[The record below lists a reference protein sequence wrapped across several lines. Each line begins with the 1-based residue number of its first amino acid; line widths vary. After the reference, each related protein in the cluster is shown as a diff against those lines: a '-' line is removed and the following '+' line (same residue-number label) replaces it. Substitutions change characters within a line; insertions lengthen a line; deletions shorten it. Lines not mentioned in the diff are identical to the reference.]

1 MSGHERICS
10 ACGTTGD
17 GNFCARCGQ
26 PLIDPAS
33 RAATCPACGAGLD
46 AEALYCSECGAPVAA
61 PPSKPLRDR
70 LPWILSGLALVA
82 FAVAISLM
90 IGESVGERGEGMPPT
105 GAVIPSPGQ
114 EMGMG
119 GAAGPGAAADPS
131 RIDLSSMSG
140 REAADRLFDRAMR
153 TEAAG
158 DSAQARF
165 FADMGLQAYG
175 GLPPTDIDADARF
188 HIGLL
193 RLMTGNPAGAR
204 ESADAI
210 LAGNPDH
217 LLAWILR
224 INVAETLADQAA
236 LAEARERFRSA
247 LAPERAAGRPE
258 YSQHAGLID
267 EQARQVGA
275 TP

>member
-1 MSGHERICS
+1 MSDRERVCS
-10 ACGTTGD
+10 ACGATGD

-26 PLIDPAS
+26 PLTDPAD
-33 RAATCPACGAGLD
+33 RIVTCPACGTVLD
-46 AEALYCSECGAPVAA
+46 ADALYCSECGAPVAA

-90 IGESVGERGEGMPPT
+90 IGESVGERAEGMPPT

-114 EMGMG
+114 DGMG
-119 GAAGPGAAADPS
+119 GGAGPGDPS

-175 GLPPTDIDADARF
+175 GLPPADIDADARF
-188 HIGLL
+188 HVGLL
-193 RLMTGNPAGAR
+193 RLMAEDPAGAR
-204 ESADAI
+204 GSADAI
-210 LAGNPDH
+210 LGGNPDH

-224 INVAETLADQAA
+224 IKVAEALGDEAG

-247 LAPERAAGRPE
+247 LPSERAADRPE
-258 YSQHAGLID
+258 YAQHGGLID
-267 EQARQVGA
+267 EQARRAGA